1 MADTRG
7 RPGSKEWVRTW
18 FPEYIFDGKPLRL
31 KTGVGRFSG
40 TQRTRETS
48 PWSWAQNEYGKVNI
62 YGFIITP
69 VPGKWYNSNVAT
81 PVDDATYAAFIK
93 SLNFYQNGGLTMY
106 GGPGLDPALLYG
118 GFRGVGRQKPYQ
130 YHCPTGIYI
139 AETFGKPATFQ
150 HMTGPNAGKV
160 WIGDHQLKDY
170 DWVKHD

>member
-7 RPGSKEWVRTW
+7 RPGSKAWIRAW
-18 FPEYIFDGKPLRL
+18 FSEYIREGKRIRLR
-31 KTGVGRFSG
+31 TGWGRFSG
-40 TQRTRETS
+40 HEDVRECT
-48 PWSWAQNEYGKVNI
+48 PWRFAQNELGKINI

-69 VPGKWYNSNVAT
+69 VLGKWYNSTIAT
-81 PVDDATYAAFIK
+81 PVTDDEYEAFIN
-93 SLNFYQNGGLTMY
+93 SLNYYKNGGLTMY

-150 HMTGPNAGKV
+150 HMTGPDAGKV